1 MDENEPDEQDIAL
14 QAEARAIAQNIS
26 DEAEATNAISGLV
39 RSREF
44 LVMRRM
50 ALSINY
56 MIAQYPKH
64 ADNWAEQL
72 VKQLT
77 ESLEQVAGNEAE
89 MEEI

>member
-1 MDENEPDEQDIAL
+1 MDENQPDEQDLAL
-14 QAEARAIAQNIS
+14 QAEARAIAQNMS
-26 DEAEATNAISGLV
+26 DEADAADAIAALV

-56 MIAQYPKH
+56 MIAQYPKRG
-64 ADNWAEQL
+64 DNWAEQL
-72 VKQLT
+72 ISQLT